1 MALYRQG
8 KAAMDANGIVTGT
21 GTNWQS
27 ALTLIRPGAT
37 ILFLS
42 SPIQMAVVNKVVSD
56 TQINAI
62 TTNGAV
68 VPSSDYAI
76 LLSDSLTVDGLAQDV
91 AETLRYYQSQ
101 ETVIADAVEFFK
113 GFDFES
119 LQNLANQIKADSEAA
134 DSSASAAAESEGAA
148 KTSENNAKASEL
160 AAETAR
166 DQVQQIINDAGEQS
180 TLVVLAQ
187 PDGAEKSGYKANT
200 SAIARTVQSALS
212 DFVNLHDY
220 YTTAD
225 NGNWKPA
232 FDRAF
237 LVSLNV
243 LVPFGVHTVNSSVSL
258 PSGSKVIGFGDSS
271 IVKSAAADDAA
282 GTKIVTV
289 FTANAKDD
297 ITIRN
302 LLVDG
307 GVTEVNTTKNYTRTI
322 RFINCTNVKL
332 INVTARNNADWTT
345 SFEGGKGFVVLNYV
359 QRSYVYTNTSVNLN
373 GGRDGLHFMDCS
385 DVYADGLDI
394 ESGDDCVGITT
405 TGTDMENITIKGLR
419 GKSNIASLVI
429 YNEEQDSSGNYYSNT
444 LTNLTIDDIAVKA
457 GGLARNIVR
466 VIGYGA
472 STVIEGLNITNIR
485 GKANNSY
492 GLWVQNARE
501 IYLNGIDVSSSQAH
515 GIYLNNVERV
525 AGSAAGK
532 YLGDNASASFAG
544 VNINA
549 MKNSL
554 FTPISRDSY
563 GFGVQI
569 AASSDCIFTPSS
581 TNNGAG
587 LRATNGGGNLRV
599 VNCVGVSIPS
609 GIAKGP
615 GTTSYFGIN
624 QTGNTDL
631 YVGLGF
637 EYGGFTNS
645 ALPAE
650 YYLQSPVVDVKVKE
664 DSAGTVI
671 NHVLVGATIV
681 RNSTGNFTI
690 TFSKTMTTTNFSW
703 SATAYRNGALVF
715 VRLASAVGTNS
726 ITIQVVDA
734 SNVPT
739 YADHIEFKAFGA
751 TV

>member
-1 MALYRQG
+1 MELKTYFAQDRAGNLIPN
-8 KAAMDANGIVTGT
+8 ATVTIYLT
-21 GTNWQS
+21 GTNTLATGLKTANDA
-27 ALTLIRPGAT
+27 ALSNPFISGDDGK
-37 ILFLS
+37 
-42 SPIQMAVVNKVVSD
+42 IQFKA
-56 TQINAI
+56 A
-62 TTNGAV
+62 
-68 VPSSDYAI
+68 
-76 LLSDSLTVDGLAQDV
+76 DGLYDMQVSSGTHIGTRITIQCLDITAQKQA
-91 AETLRYYQSQ
+91 AEQAA
-101 ETVIADAVEFFK
+101 ADA
-113 GFDFES
+113 
-119 LQNLANQIKADSEAA
+119 EAA
-134 DSSASAAAESEGAA
+134 RD
-148 KTSENNAKASEL
+148 KT
-160 AAETAR
+160 
-166 DQVQQIINDAGEQS
+166 QQIIDDAGEQS

-187 PDGAEKSGYKANT
+187 PDGSTKSGYKANT

-220 YTTAD
+220 YTAAD

-243 LVPFGVHTVNSSVSL
+243 LVPMGVHTVNSSVSL
-258 PSGSKVIGFGDSS
+258 PSGSKVVGFGDSS

-282 GTKIVTV
+282 GSKIVTV

-307 GVTEVNTTKNYTRTI
+307 GVTELNTTKNHTRTI
-322 RFINCTNVKL
+322 RFVNCTRVKL
-332 INVTARNNADWTT
+332 INVTAINNADWTT
-345 SFEGGKGFVVLNYV
+345 SFEGGKGFVVLNYT
-359 QRSYVYTNTSVNLN
+359 QRSYVYTNTAVNLN

-429 YNEEQDSSGNYYSNT
+429 YNEEQDSSGSYYSNK

-472 STVIEGLNITNIR
+472 STVIKGLNITNVR

-492 GLWVQNARE
+492 GLWVQKASE
-501 IYLNGIDVSSSQAH
+501 VFLNGIDVSSRQAH
-515 GIYLNNVERV
+515 GIYLNNIDKLT
-525 AGSAAGK
+525 GSAAGK
-532 YLGDNASASFAG
+532 YLGDNASSSFAG
-544 VNINA
+544 VNMTGITNA
-549 MKNSL
+549 M
-554 FTPISRDSY
+554 FTPISHESY

-569 AASSDCIFTPSS
+569 TNSSDS
-581 TNNGAG
+581 TFYPDAYNNGSG
-587 LRATNGGGNLRV
+587 LFATNTGGNLRIAS
-599 VNCVGVSIPS
+599 CTGVSIPS
-609 GIAKGP
+609 GRAKGSA
-615 GTTSYFGIN
+615 TVSYFGLN
-624 QTGNTDL
+624 QGGNTDL
-631 YVGLGF
+631 FVGLGF
-637 EYGGFTNS
+637 VFGGFTNS
-645 ALPAE
+645 ALPAA

-671 NHVLVGATIV
+671 THVLVGATIT

-690 TFSKTMTTTNFSW
+690 NFSKTMATTNFSW

-734 SNVPT
+734 SNVAT
-739 YADHIEFKAFGA
+739 YADHIEFRAFGA